1 MNYKIMIRIHSW
13 ILLLASAFM
22 APALLIS
29 IVTSDRP
36 AERGF
41 TGAILITL
49 AAAAVLRL
57 VSRNAERKFY
67 AREGLVCTGM
77 AWIVLSLS
85 GCLPFFLSGRK
96 LPWK

>member
-41 TGAILITL
+41 AGAILITL
-49 AAAAVLRL
+49 AAAATRC
-57 VSRNAERKFY
+57 
-67 AREGLVCTGM
+67 RETHTKATQQQSFPLPCAAQKM
-77 AWIVLSLS
+77 QSCLSAM
-85 GCLPFFLSGRK
+85 K
-96 LPWK
+96 